1 MSDWKVILAGAVG
14 VGLGLY
20 VWRNFG
26 RTMLGSFVGTAS
38 QL

>member
-1 MSDWKVILAGAVG
+1 MGDLKVVLAGAIG

-26 RTMLGSFVGTAS
+26 RTMLGGFVGSAS
-38 QL
+38 SL